1 MNEQQRQELIEKRE
15 LGTLTAEEY
24 RLYLDLL
31 ENDDDFADQLALH
44 QLLIGAV
51 HQETDQE
58 LWASIVEAPDYE
70 QVSSKPNFW
79 LIIVKHPL
87 ARRGAF
93 ALVALLFAGIG
104 TYLWY
109 QYINRDRRVVAE
121 LPVFNVKTRQE
132 GMGAGSENGNTP
144 NRLLPVVLAR
154 HPSDTLDKSRVY
166 YSFSTDT
173 LRLYLSPVSSETIQ
187 GWRISYDAIPDN
199 YKLIR
204 PGKPPLPLLLTDRQI
219 RPLP

>member
-44 QLLIGAV
+44 QLLMEAV
-51 HQETDQE
+51 HHEADQE
-58 LWASIVEAPDYE
+58 LWESIVEAPDSE
-70 QVSSKPNFW
+70 QVSPQPNFW
-79 LIIVKHPL
+79 LIIVNHPW
-87 ARRGAF
+87 ARRGVYSLL
-93 ALVALLFAGIG
+93 LVLAGIG
-104 TYLWY
+104 GYWWY
-109 QYINRDRRVVAE
+109 QYNNNRRVVAE

-144 NRLLPVVLAR
+144 NRLLPVVLSR